1 MKKLKRFWKN
11 IPRKVRILINS
22 LALVLLI
29 SAAYIL
35 LGCPSLTPTQQFRRL
50 EKANLVG
57 PARIIEKDELLNGGY
72 DHFIVAEDNDGVIVY
87 LYDDFEYRWDWG
99 GYFLYREKSGGITV
113 LPAPTHTYFGA
124 DEFII
129 DLPILV
135 FHDHPGAVR
144 AELDL
149 IIDDGMGIVETEWE
163 NGGQVQRTYWG
174 KTYHLSADSGVEGYF
189 RFNLHTESESWS
201 IDNEQYYGTV
211 LDKEGLALET
221 LCRMITENRAY
232 LQEYATAVVRLY
244 DEADSLIAEET
255 VTIRSVNGQRYAQEN
270 HTE

>member
-1 MKKLKRFWKN
+1 MKQLKRLWKN
-11 IPRKVRILINS
+11 IPRKIRIFLNS
-22 LALVLLI
+22 LLILLLI
-29 SAAYIL
+29 FAAYIL

-57 PARIIEKDELLNGGY
+57 PARIIEKDALLNGMY
-72 DHFIVAEDNDGVIVY
+72 DHFIVAEEDDGVIVY
-87 LYDDFEYRWDWG
+87 LYHDFEYRWDWG
-99 GYFLYREKSGGITV
+99 GYFLYREKSEGITV
-113 LPAPTHTYFGA
+113 LPAPTHSYFGA
-124 DEFII
+124 DAFVI

-149 IIDDGMGIVETEWE
+149 IIDEGMGIVETEWE

-174 KTYHLSADSGVEGYF
+174 KTYHLYADSGVEGYF

-201 IDNEQYYGTV
+201 IENGQYHGIV
-211 LDKEGLALET
+211 LDSEGLALET
-221 LCRMITENRAY
+221 LCRMMSENRAY

-244 DEADSLIAEET
+244 DEDNALIAAES
-255 VTIRSVNGQRYAQEN
+255 VTLRSVNGQRYAQEN
-270 HTE
+270 HAE